1 MVAQHA
7 DMQKSRLACTLFPVL
22 VAITT
27 FTGCSPGYFG
37 RVPAHASAPGLTL
50 LPITGFQQTTEYT
63 CGPAIAKTLVAHA
76 GRVVDEMTV
85 AKEMSTNADI
95 GTTPAAMAG
104 WFERQGWKVTWGEN
118 GTIAEVRARLA
129 RSLPTLVEWSDWGGH
144 WVLVVGYD
152 TRGTEAFGDDVII
165 FADSSDCADDRVDG
179 LTWCNAERF
188 DFMWYDAVLFGKLM
202 KRVYVAADP
211 PPAAPAP
218 DRGAGR

>member
-1 MVAQHA
+1 MVVQHA
-7 DMQKSRLACTLFPVL
+7 NMQRSRRPHILFAVL
-22 VAITT
+22 FAIIALN
-27 FTGCSPGYFG
+27 GCSPGYYG
-37 RVPAHASAPGLTL
+37 RVRADSSAPGLTL
-50 LPITGFQQTTEYT
+50 LPIIGFQQTTEYT

-85 AKEMSTNADI
+85 AKEMSTNAEV

-104 WFERQGWKVTWGEN
+104 WFERQGWKVAWGEN
-118 GTIAEVRARLA
+118 GTIADLRARLA
-129 RSLPTLVEWSDWGGH
+129 RHLPTLVEWSDWGGH

-188 DFMWYDAVLFGKLM
+188 GFMWYDAVLFGKLM

-211 PPAAPAP
+211 PAPV
-218 DRGAGR
+218 R